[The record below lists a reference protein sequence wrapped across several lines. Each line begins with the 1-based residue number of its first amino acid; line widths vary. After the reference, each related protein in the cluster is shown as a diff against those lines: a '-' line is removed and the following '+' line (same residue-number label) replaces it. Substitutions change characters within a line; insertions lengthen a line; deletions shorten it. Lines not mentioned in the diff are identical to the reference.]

1 MEIICSKCRKPFVQ
15 AVRRQGL
22 LDRLLHLVYLH
33 PYACKV
39 CRHRFYVMQWGIRPA
54 EVPMDSDQY
63 RMRPVRIH
71 AAVLDEQSHR
81 EGDVTDLSM
90 GGCMME
96 LAAPLLEGTLVAIH
110 LDALDDQPP
119 IIVEA
124 AIVRSAIKTRADVEF
139 LRLAKKEE
147 ERLNRF
153 VTSLWIEGTQM
164 ARSSGRWKTEVIR
177 SL

>member
-1 MEIICSKCRKPFVQ
+1 LEIVCSKCRKPFVH
-15 AVRRQGL
+15 AARKRGF
-22 LDRLLHLVYLH
+22 LDHLLHWVYLH
-33 PYACKV
+33 PYVCKV
-39 CRHRFYVMQWGIRPA
+39 CRHRFYVMQWGFRPT
-54 EVPMDSDQY
+54 ETHMDSESY

-71 AAVLDEQSHR
+71 AAVLDERSHR

-96 LAAPLLEGTLVAIH
+96 LAAPLLEGTLLTIH

-119 IIVEA
+119 IVVEA
-124 AIVRSAIKTRADVEF
+124 AIVRTALKTRAEFEF
-139 LRLAKKEE
+139 LRLAKAEE

-153 VTSLWIEGTQM
+153 VTNLWIEGTQM
-164 ARSSGRWKTEVIR
+164 ARSSGRWKTEPLR

>member
-15 AVRRQGL
+15 AVRQQGL

-33 PYACKV
+33 PYCCKV

-54 EVPMDSDQY
+54 EVPMDSEQY
-63 RMRPVRIH
+63 RMRPVRLH
-71 AAVLDEQSHR
+71 AAILDEGSHR

-90 GGCMME
+90 GGCMLE
-96 LAAPLLEGTLVAIH
+96 LAAPLLEGTVVTIH
-110 LDALDDQPP
+110 LDALDDEPP

-139 LRLAKKEE
+139 LRLAKKEQD
-147 ERLNRF
+147 RLNRF

-177 SL
+177 GM

>member
-1 MEIICSKCRKPFVQ
+1 MEIVCSRCRKPFVH
-15 AVRRQGL
+15 AARQRGL
-22 LDRLLHLVYLH
+22 LDRLLHRVYLH

-39 CRHRFYVMQWGIRPA
+39 CRHRFYVMQWGLRPA
-54 EVPMDSDQY
+54 EVPMETGQY

-71 AAVLDEQSHR
+71 AVVLDERSHR

-96 LAAPLLEGTLVAIH
+96 LAAPLLEGTLLAIH
-110 LDALDDQPP
+110 LDALDDEPP
-119 IIVEA
+119 IVIDT
-124 AIVRSAIKTRADVEF
+124 AIVRTALKTRAEFEF

-147 ERLNRF
+147 DRLNRF
-153 VTSLWIEGTQM
+153 VTNLWMEGTQM
-164 ARSSGRWKTEVIR
+164 ARSSGRWKTEPLR